1 MFSFG
6 LSVGPAQ
13 CVQPSLYQ
21 ELSHSLTKQA
31 EQHHLAEKCLCFRST
46 TMGNYIPQQEQEQT
60 RPNVATEI
68 HGSKSH
74 EHGINSNDVL
84 MHPVLTALS
93 PETRFIKPCI
103 RTTSPL
109 CFRTTHTNSLSFLK
123 SSVNHIIQVILAGP
137 SSPMSA

>member
-1 MFSFG
+1 MFSFE
-6 LSVGPAQ
+6 LSVGAAQ
-13 CVQPSLYQ
+13 SVQPSLYQ
-21 ELSHSLTKQA
+21 ELSHSLKKQSRTA
-31 EQHHLAEKCLCFRST
+31 PFSGKMPLFWIYHHGKL
-46 TMGNYIPQQEQEQT
+46 YPQQEQT

-68 HGSKSH
+68 HSSKSH

-93 PETRFIKPCI
+93 PEMRFIKPCI
-103 RTTSPL
+103 RTTSSL
-109 CFRTTHTNSLSFLK
+109 CFRTTQTNSLSFLK